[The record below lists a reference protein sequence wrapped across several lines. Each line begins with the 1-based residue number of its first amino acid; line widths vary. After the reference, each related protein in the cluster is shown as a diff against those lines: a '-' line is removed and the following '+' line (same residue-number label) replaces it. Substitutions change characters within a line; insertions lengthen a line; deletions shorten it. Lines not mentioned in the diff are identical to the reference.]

1 MRRIRLTPPTIA
13 RTLCLLSLLCVPIV
27 NAFGQIPTNGPGQAA
42 RDPKYVPGMSS
53 YDSAPGTG
61 VLVFHVFAEKAGTQL
76 SGQARLDLTNLAN
89 HFGVFQIIQ
98 SDGEGVFVN
107 IAFGNY
113 EIEASALG
121 YLPIRQ
127 PVQVVSTMHPQPI
140 DIVLQRDPSAID
152 LKVTEDILSPKA
164 RKEARDAVSMLKV
177 GDYPEAQK
185 HLERAYKLA
194 PSNSD
199 LNFLLGYLYFQQK
212 NYDQASMYLTAA
224 TSLSPNNAPALTLL
238 GRTNLAQD
246 NYPAARSA
254 LEQAILADDSNW
266 LPHNLLADAY
276 LRQKDYGKARDEA
289 QIALTKG
296 QRDGKTI
303 ASPAELV
310 LAQALIGLGQDQ
322 EAIRALD
329 VFLKDSPQNPMVY
342 QVQHLIAD
350 LKRNSSSAPDGNT
363 KTSDV
368 DTSRADPLGAVP
380 DPAPTT
386 RTWRPPDVD
395 DEKPTLIPGVVCPTA
410 QVTDESGKR
419 VQELVRDLSRFAA
432 NEDLFHQSI
441 DAFGFATHTETRKYD
456 YVAMVSESGPGA
468 VSIEE
473 YRADKPPQTGY
484 PDDIASTGFIT
495 LALVFHPDMQPDF
508 DLDCEGQTD
517 WRGQPSWLVHF
528 RQRHERPNRMHGY
541 MLGGQLFPVDLKGRA
556 WITADK
562 FQIVR
567 IEADMIKPMPEIQLL
582 SEHQTVE
589 YGPVPFPKKDTTLWL
604 PKTAEIYFDFR
615 KHRYH
620 RRHSFD
626 HFLLFSVDTEQK
638 EKVAADKP

>member
-152 LKVTEDILSPKA
+152 LKVTEDIMSPKA

-276 LRQKDYGKARDEA
+276 LRQKDYGKARD
-289 QIALTKG
+289 
-296 QRDGKTI
+296 
-303 ASPAELV
+303 
-310 LAQALIGLGQDQ
+310 
-322 EAIRALD
+322 
-329 VFLKDSPQNPMVY
+329 
-342 QVQHLIAD
+342 
-350 LKRNSSSAPDGNT
+350 
-363 KTSDV
+363 
-368 DTSRADPLGAVP
+368 
-380 DPAPTT
+380 
-386 RTWRPPDVD
+386 
-395 DEKPTLIPGVVCPTA
+395 
-410 QVTDESGKR
+410 
-419 VQELVRDLSRFAA
+419 
-432 NEDLFHQSI
+432 
-441 DAFGFATHTETRKYD
+441 
-456 YVAMVSESGPGA
+456 
-468 VSIEE
+468 
-473 YRADKPPQTGY
+473 
-484 PDDIASTGFIT
+484 
-495 LALVFHPDMQPDF
+495 
-508 DLDCEGQTD
+508 
-517 WRGQPSWLVHF
+517 
-528 RQRHERPNRMHGY
+528 
-541 MLGGQLFPVDLKGRA
+541 
-556 WITADK
+556 
-562 FQIVR
+562 
-567 IEADMIKPMPEIQLL
+567 
-582 SEHQTVE
+582 
-589 YGPVPFPKKDTTLWL
+589 
-604 PKTAEIYFDFR
+604 
-615 KHRYH
+615 
-620 RRHSFD
+620 
-626 HFLLFSVDTEQK
+626 
-638 EKVAADKP
+638 